1 MNIDNIL
8 NKLKKKETLETN
20 DLKLL
25 LEKGSEL
32 LKNES
37 NIVQVTAPVAI
48 VGDVHGQF
56 YDLLKL
62 FETNGDVGDKK
73 YIFLGDY
80 VNRGTFSILSFSYLL
95 ALKVKFPDQIIMLRG
110 NHECRPICEL
120 YGLKTEIERLYSNTD
135 PLDWFI
141 ETFYTLPLGAVIN
154 NSILCIHGGIS
165 ELIETINDIETI
177 DRFQEVPKIGK
188 FTDLLWS
195 DPTEEV
201 EMYKESPRGAG
212 RLFGKK
218 ALNEFLEKNS
228 LTLIVRSHMFVEEGY
243 KYHFGEEK
251 CLTIFSSPKYCYS
264 CNNVGAV
271 LNIDQDLNRSL
282 KVFEAVPDEERD
294 LSFVK
299 EVKK

>member
-8 NKLKKKETLETN
+8 NKLKNKETLETN

-25 LEKGSEL
+25 LDKGAEL
-32 LKNES
+32 FKAEP
-37 NIVQVTAPVAI
+37 NIIQVTAPATI
-48 VGDVHGQF
+48 VGDVHGHF

-62 FETNGDVGDKK
+62 FETNGEIGDKK

-80 VNRGTFSILSFSYLL
+80 VNRGVFSVLSFCYLVS
-95 ALKVKFPDQIIMLRG
+95 LKIKFPDQIIMLRG
-110 NHECRPICEL
+110 NHESRQICEV
-120 YGLKTEIERLYSNTD
+120 YGLKTEIERIYSNTD
-135 PLDWFI
+135 PLDWLI
-141 ETFYTLPLGAVIN
+141 ETFYNLPLAAIIN
-154 NSILCIHGGIS
+154 NTILCIHGGIS
-165 ELIETINDIETI
+165 DLIKTIDDIETI
-177 DRFQEVPKIGK
+177 DRFQEVPTTGK

-218 ALNEFLEKNS
+218 VFDEFLEKNN
-228 LTLIVRSHMFVEEGY
+228 LTLVIRSHMYVEEGY

-251 CLTIFSSPKYCYS
+251 CLTIFSSPKYSFS

-271 LNIDQDLNRSL
+271 LNIDQDLNRTF
-282 KVFEAVPDEERD
+282 KVFEGVPDEEKD
-294 LSFVK
+294 LSFLK